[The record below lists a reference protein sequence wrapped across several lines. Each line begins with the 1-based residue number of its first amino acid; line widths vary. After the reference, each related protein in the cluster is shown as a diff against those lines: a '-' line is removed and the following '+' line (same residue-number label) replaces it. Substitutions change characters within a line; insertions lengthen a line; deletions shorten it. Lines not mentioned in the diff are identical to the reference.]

1 LERKSEITIPVVVP
15 PSSKKCPVY
24 VFIQRPIC
32 EGDSIFIN
40 GYWFSKS
47 ENTLMGG
54 PDTITMV
61 TIFVLSKRITQK
73 TVTISQGDSVLVNN
87 QWQKSAGVFTDS
99 LQTIH
104 GCDSLVRTEIVM
116 FQKNDCPECIAEREK
131 WLFLGGLS
139 VSGFL
144 MREEHNDW
152 QNKTHLGFGVLY
164 EHKFK
169 DGLLFDPLKKPCIG
183 ESIIGALALR
193 GTNDAPPSSDCITCN
208 NLPENASVTVEA
220 KVQYKLSWLK
230 GFPIIPSIAAGPGI
244 SYNQG
249 GDPALKWGFI
259 FTPEIEA
266 IVLQKTGV
274 SVFAQT
280 NLSLGSI
287 PNDWRVGVRVHI
299 GRKK

>member
-1 LERKSEITIPVVVP
+1 M
-15 PSSKKCPVY
+15 
-24 VFIQRPIC
+24 F
-32 EGDSIFIN
+32 GD
-40 GYWFSKS
+40 
-47 ENTLMGG
+47 
-54 PDTITMV
+54 PDTITAVSVFMHPKKMTQR
-61 TIFVLSKRITQK
+61 TIQIT
-73 TVTISQGDSVLVNN
+73 QGDSVLVNS
-87 QWQKSAGVFTDS
+87 QWQKTAGIFTDS
-99 LQTIH
+99 LNTIH
-104 GCDSLVRTEIVM
+104 GCDSTVVTEVLILP
-116 FQKNDCPECIAEREK
+116 KSDCPECIAEREK
-131 WLFLGGLS
+131 WLALGGLS

-144 MREEHNDW
+144 MREQHNDW
-152 QNKTHLGFGVLY
+152 QNKTHLGFGVQY

-193 GTNDAPPSSDCITCN
+193 GTNNAPPKSDCLTCN

-249 GDPALKWGFI
+249 GNPALKWGFI

-287 PNDWRVGVRVHI
+287 PSDWRVGVRLHFV
-299 GRKK
+299 GKK